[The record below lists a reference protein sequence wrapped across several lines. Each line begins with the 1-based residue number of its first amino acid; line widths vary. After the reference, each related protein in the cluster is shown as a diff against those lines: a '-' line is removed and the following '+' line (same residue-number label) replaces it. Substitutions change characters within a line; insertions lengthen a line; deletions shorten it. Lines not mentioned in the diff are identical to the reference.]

1 MYLVKVQI
9 MLKPGVLDP
18 QGNTVRE
25 ALHSLNY
32 SGVEEVRLGK
42 YLEIRLDAAGAEAA
56 REQVEEMCR
65 RLLANPV
72 IEEYRLLEVAEIGG
86 R

>member
-25 ALHSLNY
+25 ALCSLNY

-42 YLEIRLDAAGAEAA
+42 YLEIKLDAASAEAA

-72 IEEYRLLEVAEIGG
+72 IEEYRLLEVAQIGG

>member
-42 YLEIRLDAAGAEAA
+42 YLEIRLAADGEEAA

-72 IEEYRLLEVAEIGG
+72 IEEYRLLEVSATGG